1 MTDNKGRIFGKFN
14 IIDICVVVI
23 LIIAVAVTY
32 FKFNMS
38 AHSDV
43 TTSNGRAEYTI
54 LTKGVRG
61 FTAEQFKVGDKV
73 FDKESDK
80 CIGEVVSVASQPAY
94 EYITKTDGSIV
105 LAEMPERYDV
115 SVTVQT
121 DAVINDKGINAN
133 SAKFLYLNQNSTYY
147 TQTVQIEAKL
157 VDLKI
162 LQ

>member
-1 MTDNKGRIFGKFN
+1 MTDNKGRIFGKIN

-23 LIIAVAVTY
+23 LIIAVAATY

-54 LTKGVRG
+54 LAKGLRS
-61 FTAEQFKVGDKV
+61 FTVDQFEIGDKV
-73 FDKESDK
+73 FDKESEK
-80 CIGEVVSVASQPAY
+80 CIGEVVAVETAPAY
-94 EYITKTDGSIV
+94 EYITKTDGNIV
-105 LAEMPERYDV
+105 HAQMPERYDLR
-115 SVTVQT
+115 VTVQT

-147 TQTVQIEAKL
+147 TQTVQVEAKL

-162 LQ
+162 IE